1 MSAKK
6 INWTGILFYSILFA
20 IIVLALLYVFWHDG
34 PIRTGVNNLVSLISS
49 KIQLPQFSFEGI
61 TDFLKNNGVLLGTAA
76 SLGTTAIAYFVKNY
90 QTNKLLDQKI
100 QELNEEK
107 IKAFN
112 AMDINKTLE
121 DKLKLYETDTTAD
134 ELQKSLSTITGEKS
148 ALEKQVS
155 NLQSQIEL
163 LNKQPA
169 QMAESLWAKSG
180 GQVITEG
187 GHTYR
192 IIEKQ
197 SVLVK

>member
-1 MSAKK
+1 LSAKK

-61 TDFLKNNGVLLGTAA
+61 TDFLKNNGVLLGTTA

>member
-61 TDFLKNNGVLLGTAA
+61 TDFLKNNGVLLGTTA

>member
-1 MSAKK
+1 LSAKK